1 MQHCFVPSVQGLT
14 EQLERR
20 VVSWNNVRTFL
31 GQKVICQA
39 QVCRSCQHRVPVVIN
54 NTHCTLN
61 TITSVT

>member
-31 GQKVICQA
+31 SQKVICQA
-39 QVCRSCQHRVPVVIN
+39 QVN
-54 NTHCTLN
+54 YTLMAALVQC
-61 TITSVT
+61 SY